1 MNHLNDVLATFLGL
15 DCGGA
20 LAVYGG
26 SFSCCL
32 SLEAS
37 RLIKS
42 LNSNELMNYT
52 SFIIRYKYKI
62 YWILKG

>member
-1 MNHLNDVLATFLGL
+1 MNHFNDVLASFLGL

-32 SLEAS
+32 PLEAS

-42 LNSNELMNYT
+42 LNSNELINYT
-52 SFIIRYKYKI
+52 SFIISIKYT
-62 YWILKG
+62 GF